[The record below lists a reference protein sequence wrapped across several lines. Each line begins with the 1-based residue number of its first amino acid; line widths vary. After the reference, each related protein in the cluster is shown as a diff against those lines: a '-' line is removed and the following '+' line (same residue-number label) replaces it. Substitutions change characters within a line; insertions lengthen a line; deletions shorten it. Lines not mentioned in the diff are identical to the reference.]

1 MARNFAGE
9 AFNYTPGQL
18 QNVFGPGRFTVD
30 TTDKFGLGSLG
41 IGVPSTKSNRLLEGL
56 TQLKQSGIDPNS
68 ITGALFM
75 QQFGASSTAQELEA
89 LMPFYE
95 KLDKSRADT
104 ANKNAQRKFGQEML
118 GAGIGALGRGI
129 QTSIAGG
136 SPEMLAYIAQ
146 GPVRAADAYQR
157 GITSI
162 PRQDVPVFAA
172 RPTPDRRYFS

>member
-1 MARNFAGE
+1 MANYSNYFPLAGSSMGLG
-9 AFNYTPGQL
+9 AKDLFTA
-18 QNVFGPGRFTVD
+18 FGPET
-30 TTDKFGLGSLG
+30 
-41 IGVPSTKSNRLLEGL
+41 
-56 TQLKQSGIDPNS
+56 
-68 ITGALFM
+68 
-75 QQFGASSTAQELEA
+75 QFGTRTFGQGSFDPSKMGELAQALYVANQGKPSQAEEFKTLVPLLKEMSTFQ
-89 LMPFYE
+89 
-95 KLDKSRADT
+95 ADI

-129 QTSIAGG
+129 QTGIAVG

-146 GPVRAADAYQR
+146 GPVRAAEAYQR

>member
-1 MARNFAGE
+1 MEDAINSIILKNANAPTQAEEFK
-9 AFNYTPGQL
+9 TMLP
-18 QNVFGPGRFTVD
+18 
-30 TTDKFGLGSLG
+30 
-41 IGVPSTKSNRLLEGL
+41 
-56 TQLKQSGIDPNS
+56 QLKEMS
-68 ITGALFM
+68 IF
-75 QQFGASSTAQELEA
+75 Q
-89 LMPFYE
+89 
-95 KLDKSRADT
+95 ADL

-146 GPVRAADAYQR
+146 GPVRAAEAYQR

>member
-1 MARNFAGE
+1 MANSRNYFPLAGSSMGLGAKDLLN
-9 AFNYTPGQL
+9 AFGPETQFGTRTPGQ
-18 QNVFGPGRFTVD
+18 
-30 TTDKFGLGSLG
+30 SLPD
-41 IGVPSTKSNRLLEGL
+41 ISKYSDVAQAIVLSNIFKPSQAEEFKTMVPFLKEMSTF
-56 TQLKQSGIDPNS
+56 Q
-68 ITGALFM
+68 
-75 QQFGASSTAQELEA
+75 
-89 LMPFYE
+89 
-95 KLDKSRADT
+95 ADL
-104 ANKNAQRKFGQEML
+104 ADKNAQRKFGQEML

-146 GPVRAADAYQR
+146 GPVRAAEAYQR

>member
-9 AFNYTPGQL
+9 IFNYTPDQL
-18 QNVFGPGRFTVD
+18 RNVFGPGGFTID
-30 TTDKFGLGSLG
+30 TTDRFGLGSL
-41 IGVPSTKSNRLLEGL
+41 VPRVTANTGTSGQVKPSQPKTMEDAINSIILKNANAPTQAEEFKTMLP
-56 TQLKQSGIDPNS
+56 QLKEMS
-68 ITGALFM
+68 IF
-75 QQFGASSTAQELEA
+75 Q
-89 LMPFYE
+89 
-95 KLDKSRADT
+95 ADL

-129 QTSIAGG
+129 QTGIAGG

-146 GPVRAADAYQR
+146 GPVRAAEAYQR

>member
-1 MARNFAGE
+1 MANTRNYFPLAGSSMGLGAKDLLT
-9 AFNYTPGQL
+9 AFGPETQFGTRTPGQSLPDISKLGELGQAVVLSNYFKPSLAEEFKTMVPLL
-18 QNVFGPGRFTVD
+18 QEM
-30 TTDKFGLGSLG
+30 
-41 IGVPSTKSNRLLEGL
+41 STF
-56 TQLKQSGIDPNS
+56 Q
-68 ITGALFM
+68 
-75 QQFGASSTAQELEA
+75 
-89 LMPFYE
+89 
-95 KLDKSRADT
+95 ADL

-136 SPEMLAYIAQ
+136 SPEMLAYMAQ
-146 GPVRAADAYQR
+146 GPVRAAEAYQR

>member
-1 MARNFAGE
+1 MARNLAGA
-9 AFNYTPGQL
+9 AFNYTPDQL
-18 QNVFGPGRFTVD
+18 QKVFGPGGITFD
-30 TTDKFGLGSLG
+30 TTDRFGLGSL
-41 IGVPSTKSNRLLEGL
+41 GVPSTKSNRSLEGL
-56 TQLKQSGIDPNS
+56 TKLKESGIDPNS
-68 ITGALFM
+68 LSGFAFM
-75 QQFGASSTAQELEA
+75 QQFGAPSTAQELES
-89 LMPFYE
+89 LLPLYE
-95 KLDKSRADT
+95 KLDKSRAET

-146 GPVRAADAYQR
+146 GPVRAAEAYQR

>member
-1 MARNFAGE
+1 MANTRNYFPLAGSSMGLG
-9 AFNYTPGQL
+9 AKDLFTA
-18 QNVFGPGRFTVD
+18 FGPET
-30 TTDKFGLGSLG
+30 
-41 IGVPSTKSNRLLEGL
+41 
-56 TQLKQSGIDPNS
+56 
-68 ITGALFM
+68 
-75 QQFGASSTAQELEA
+75 QFGTRTSGQGSFDPSKMGELAQALYVANLGKPSQAEEFKTMVPLLQEMSTFQ
-89 LMPFYE
+89 
-95 KLDKSRADT
+95 ADL

-146 GPVRAADAYQR
+146 GPVRAAEAYQR
-157 GITSI
+157 GITSM

>member
-1 MARNFAGE
+1 MANTRNYFPLAGSSMGLG
-9 AFNYTPGQL
+9 AKDLFTA
-18 QNVFGPGRFTVD
+18 FGPET
-30 TTDKFGLGSLG
+30 
-41 IGVPSTKSNRLLEGL
+41 
-56 TQLKQSGIDPNS
+56 
-68 ITGALFM
+68 
-75 QQFGASSTAQELEA
+75 QFGTRTSGQGSFDPSKMGELAQALYVANLGKPSQAEEFKTMVPFLKEMSTFQ
-89 LMPFYE
+89 
-95 KLDKSRADT
+95 ADL

-146 GPVRAADAYQR
+146 GPVRAAEAYQR